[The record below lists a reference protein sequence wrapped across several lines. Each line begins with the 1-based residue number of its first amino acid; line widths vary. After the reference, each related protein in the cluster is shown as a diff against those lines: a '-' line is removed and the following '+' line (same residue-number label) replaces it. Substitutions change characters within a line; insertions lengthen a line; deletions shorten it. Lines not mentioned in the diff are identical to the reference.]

1 MINPNNEG
9 SEEENNIDDIN
20 YALIPLFNRLLV
32 AGSKEVGD
40 KVMPDKPDGTFSGE
54 KLQEIVGGYF
64 EFIFVSTQVSNKNG
78 IKEFINT
85 ILIVNEDG
93 LSLKLPIN
101 ILASNFSGKMIVGN
115 AIVLSAFQLS

>member
-1 MINPNNEG
+1 MINPNNEE

-40 KVMPDKPDGTFSGE
+40 KVAPDKPDGTFSGE

-78 IKEFINT
+78 VKEFINT

-101 ILASNFSGKMIVGN
+101 IIASNFSGKMIVGN
-115 AIVLSAFQLS
+115 AIVVSAFQLS

>member
-1 MINPNNEG
+1 MINPNNEE
-9 SEEENNIDDIN
+9 SEEETNIDDIN

-40 KVMPDKPDGTFSGE
+40 KVLPDNPDGTFSGE

-64 EFIFVSTQVSNKNG
+64 EFIFVSTPVSNENG
-78 IKEFINT
+78 VKEFINT

-93 LSLKLPIN
+93 QDFKLPIN
-101 ILASNFSGKMIVGN
+101 LPASNFSGKLIVGN
-115 AIVLSAFQLS
+115 AIILSAFQLS